1 MLGLRVGLGLLTRTN
16 FEEAGSAGLLLAICN
31 IHHNIAF
38 TSLSIPSFVHDL
50 GFRVFTHLK
59 PPHHQQAQGRVL
71 NQVLTE
77 HTLWTED
84 ILQLTHDVLI
94 AASERFMR
102 SPCCS
107 ALYAG
112 ESKSSDGKSGV
123 PGGVNSLYSSR
134 FHTLNLV
141 FFALRHVFLA
151 MKMEHTPPDSS
162 HNIILW
168 S

>member
-1 MLGLRVGLGLLTRTN
+1 VLGLRVGLGLLTRTN

-77 HTLWTED
+77 HE
-84 ILQLTHDVLI
+84 VLI
-94 AASERFMR
+94 AASERFIR